1 MNKKNMLIK
10 IRKAFNRYNTN
21 ANLDFPQVTIVASRS
36 REVGNIEALVEIMW
50 EEDMISNTTYHNFQ
64 ALIST
69 MYINA

>member
-1 MNKKNMLIK
+1 MNKKNMLTK
-10 IRKAFNRYNTN
+10 IRKAFNRYNTD

-50 EEDMISNTTYHNFQ
+50 EEDMISNTTYYNFQ